1 MPWQDPFE
9 TFIGASGELYTA
21 DVGTAFPAGFTAP
34 SAADWDGLGF
44 ASEDGVAVRS
54 SRTIAELRAWQRQNP
69 IRRSKTEETFGI
81 GAALLQWNEVT
92 VPAALGGG
100 TITAISGGYQYSP
113 PGAEDTLEEK
123 AMIVDL
129 FDGDRQMR
137 ILIARGTS
145 GADIESTFQRG
156 AFAELP
162 LAFDAL
168 QPDTGDL
175 FNILFSDD
183 DAFAAG
189 S

>member
-1 MPWQDPFE
+1 MAWQDPYE
-9 TFIGASGELYTA
+9 TFIGATGELYTA
-21 DVGTAFPAGFTAP
+21 PVGTAAP
-34 SAADWDGLGF
+34 SGFDTPGDPWSGLGF

-54 SRTIAELRAWQRQNP
+54 GRTIGEHRAWQRANP

-81 GAALLQWNEVT
+81 GAALLQWNEST
-92 VPAALGGG
+92 VVAALGGG
-100 TITAISGGYQYSP
+100 TISAITGGFKYVP
-113 PGAEDTLEEK
+113 PGAEDALDEL
-123 AMIVDL
+123 AMVVDL

-137 ILIARGTS
+137 IVIPRGTS
-145 GADIESTFQRG
+145 GGDVESTFSRG
-156 AFAELP
+156 AMAELP

-175 FNILFSDD
+175 YEIRFSDE